1 MICTKSHLT
10 SNFLSLCTVMLYL
23 TWLLTPFWYSTL
35 FQKSPNSFLFFARQ
49 KVLSKRSNAVK
60 DTHYSCSLASK
71 QVLDRQASLHT
82 FCCRHL
88 NKSGFFASAELRRL
102 SALFFDF
109 SGHVCRQLRFSKS
122 SLTLYEVEASKSFFK
137 GNFWL

>member
-1 MICTKSHLT
+1 MHGYAVSYMA
-10 SNFLSLCTVMLYL
+10 FDA
-23 TWLLTPFWYSTL
+23 LLIFNTFSKVSKFFPF
-35 FQKSPNSFLFFARQ
+35 FFARQ

-71 QVLDRQASLHT
+71 QVLDRQASFHT

-88 NKSGFFASAELRRL
+88 NKSGFFASAELGRL

-137 GNFWL
+137 GNF